1 MSGNII
7 QQAGEKLRMAMGV
20 FGLLSLA
27 AGIAI
32 IVWPTKTAMIVT
44 GIFAVYVIVA
54 GLVYV
59 GAGFFSQGM
68 AFGARIWRVLLGALF
83 VISGVVAL
91 TSLKS
96 TAAFFFVFM
105 AIMIGVTWIYE
116 GFVAFARL
124 GQSASKGWTAFY
136 AVVSILAGLV
146 IVFSPIYSTIA
157 LWWVIGLSAIVYGI
171 VQIIHSFTR
180 H

>member
-1 MSGNII
+1 
-7 QQAGEKLRMAMGV
+7 MALGI

-32 IVWPTKTAMIVT
+32 MVWPMKTAMIVT

-59 GAGFFSQGM
+59 GAGLFSAGM
-68 AFGARIWRVLLGALF
+68 GFGARLWRILLGVLF
-83 VISGVVAL
+83 VASGIIAL
-91 TSLKS
+91 GSLQSTS
-96 TAAFFFVFM
+96 AFFFVFI

-116 GFVAFARL
+116 GILAFATL
-124 GQSASKGWTAFY
+124 GSASSKGGAVFY
-136 AVVSILAGLV
+136 GIVSILAGLV
-146 IVFSPIYSTIA
+146 LLFTPMWGAVA

-171 VQIIHSFTR
+171 VEIIRSFAR
-180 H
+180 